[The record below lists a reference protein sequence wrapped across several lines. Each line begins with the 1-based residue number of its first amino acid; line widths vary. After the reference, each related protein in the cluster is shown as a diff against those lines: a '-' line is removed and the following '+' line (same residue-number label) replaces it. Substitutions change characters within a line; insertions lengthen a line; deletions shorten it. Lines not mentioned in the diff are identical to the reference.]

1 MQIKKRKD
9 GKMIIEAN
17 ALTKN
22 YGKKTA
28 LREVSFTMERGV
40 FGLLGPN
47 GAGKST
53 LMKILSCLLKPT
65 SGTARVDNHDTVKDP
80 SEVRKL
86 IGVIPQE
93 YNLYNRLNPT
103 EFLEYMLLLS
113 GKVPNKKHIEEM
125 LERVNLNSVKKQKI
139 GSFSGGMKQRLVVAQ
154 ALVHDP
160 QVILADEPTAGL
172 DPEERVRFRNLFS
185 EIGLEKTVLLSTHI
199 TEDIT
204 SSTRNLFVLNH
215 GNLVFSGQVQ
225 DFVQKAEGKIWRT
238 VVKNQAWE
246 AFKGENLIISF
257 MILPESNDIE
267 VRYVPGKGIPAEG
280 SQAINPT
287 LEDAYMLMIH
297 QDDWKEA

>member
-1 MQIKKRKD
+1 
-9 GKMIIEAN
+9 MIETN

-28 LREVSFTMERGV
+28 LKEVSFTMGRGV

-65 SGTARVDNHDTVKDP
+65 SGTALINQHDTVKDP
-80 SEVRKL
+80 GEVRKL

-93 YNLYNRLNPT
+93 YNLYNRLTPV

-113 GKVPNKKHIEEM
+113 DKNPDKKRIEEM
-125 LERVNLNSVKKQKI
+125 LERVNLSSVKKQKI

-204 SSTRNLFVLNH
+204 SSTKNLFVLNH
-215 GNLVFSGQVQ
+215 GNLVFSGQSQ
-225 DFVQKAEGKIWRT
+225 DFVQRAEGKIWTT

-267 VRYVPGKGIPAEG
+267 VRYVPGTGIPAEG
-280 SQAINPT
+280 SHAISPT

-297 QDDWKEA
+297 QNNQKEV

>member
-1 MQIKKRKD
+1 
-9 GKMIIEAN
+9 MIIETN

-22 YGKKTA
+22 YGKKIA
-28 LREVSFTMERGV
+28 LREVNFTIGRGV

-65 SGTARVDNHDTVKDP
+65 SGTARVYEHDTVKDP

-113 GKVPNKKHIEEM
+113 GKDLNKKHIEEM
-125 LERVNLNSVKKQKI
+125 LERVNLSSVKKQKI

-154 ALVHDP
+154 ALVHNP

-204 SSTRNLFVLNH
+204 SSTKNLFVLNQ
-215 GNLVFSGQVQ
+215 GSLVFSGQVQ
-225 DFVQKAEGKIWRT
+225 DFVHKAEGNIWTT

-267 VRYVPGKGIPAEG
+267 VRYVPGKRTPAEG
-280 SQAINPT
+280 SHAINPT
-287 LEDAYMLMIH
+287 LEDAYMLTIH
-297 QDDWKEA
+297 QNDWKEAS

>member
-1 MQIKKRKD
+1 
-9 GKMIIEAN
+9 MIETN

-28 LREVSFTMERGV
+28 LKEVSFTMGRGV

-65 SGTARVDNHDTVKDP
+65 SGTALINKHDTVKDP
-80 SEVRKL
+80 SEVRKQ

-93 YNLYNRLNPT
+93 YNLYNRLTPV

-113 GKVPNKKHIEEM
+113 DKEPDKKRIEEM
-125 LERVNLNSVKKQKI
+125 LERVNLSSVKKQKI

-204 SSTRNLFVLNH
+204 SSTKNLFVLNH
-215 GNLVFSGQVQ
+215 GNLVFSGQSQ
-225 DFVQKAEGKIWRT
+225 DFVQRAEGKIWTT

-246 AFKGENLIISF
+246 TFKGDNLIISF

-267 VRYVPGKGIPAEG
+267 VRYVPGKGVPAEG
-280 SQAINPT
+280 SHAISPT

-297 QDDWKEA
+297 QNNQKEV

>member
-1 MQIKKRKD
+1 
-9 GKMIIEAN
+9 MIIETN
-17 ALTKN
+17 MLTKN

-28 LREVSFTMERGV
+28 LREVSFTMGRGV

-65 SGTARVDNHDTVKDP
+65 SGTARVDKHDTVKDP

-113 GKVPNKKHIEEM
+113 GKDPDKKRIDEM
-125 LERVNLNSVKKQKI
+125 LERVNLSSVKKQKI

-160 QVILADEPTAGL
+160 KVILADEPTAGL

-215 GNLVFSGQVQ
+215 GSLVFSGQVQ
-225 DFVQKAEGKIWRT
+225 DFVRNAEGKIWT
-238 VVKNQAWE
+238 SVVKNQDWE
-246 AFKGENLIISF
+246 VFKRENLIISF

-267 VRYVPGKGIPAEG
+267 VRFVPGKRNPPEG
-280 SQAINPT
+280 SHAIIPT

-297 QDDWKEA
+297 QENRKEE